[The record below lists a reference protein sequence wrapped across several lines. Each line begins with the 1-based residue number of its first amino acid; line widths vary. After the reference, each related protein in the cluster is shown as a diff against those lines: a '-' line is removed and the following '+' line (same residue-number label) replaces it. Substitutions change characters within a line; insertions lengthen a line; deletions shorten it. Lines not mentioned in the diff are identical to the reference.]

1 MTRFAF
7 DIAKYPLAAVI
18 LVLGGCNVTSY
29 FDPSKTGR
37 FENTPTT
44 IPILDRIDVIE
55 RDPDP
60 WANASP
66 VTPDDLLPSDL
77 TYRLAPGDLITV
89 EIFELMMQGE
99 VWGATRRIDASGRF
113 RFPAPI
119 GDIRAAGLTTQE
131 FQDEVVR
138 VVDQRVMRSPMVNV
152 VVEQGAGFNYT
163 IYGAVA
169 STGIYTLPSAE
180 HRVLD
185 ALALAGGVPLMTQRI
200 FVIRQ
205 VPLSPDVIFEP
216 ARKSAEQQPGPPA
229 ETPVDI
235 EDLIRQL
242 EQPQRPARQPQS
254 PQRAPQEV
262 PSQPR
267 PRTDRPPTTDPQR
280 PPIDIEELLEEL
292 DETPPPATGGAPVD
306 VDDLLDSEGGD
317 GPSAHVA
324 PGAYYQESGPPID
337 IEQLEPIQVPSPPAL
352 RQTRESTQPPAVP
365 PAAVPLP
372 PSAEQT
378 YIYVPE
384 RDEWVPVKAE
394 PAPPAPAADETPEA
408 EAEPQDLFVARIIE
422 IPFQRLKQGDHSY
435 NIVIRPKDR
444 IYVAEAR
451 VGVIYIDG
459 EIARPGVYSMP
470 ASGKLTLS
478 RLVAAAGGLG
488 PLAIPE
494 RVDLTRIV
502 SENREASIRLNLG
515 AIRKKTE
522 PDLYLKPDDHIIIG
536 TDFWAVPLAV
546 FRSGL
551 RMTYG
556 FGFLLDR
563 NFGNDVFGAPPT
575 NVQGR

>member
-1 MTRFAF
+1 MIRQSLHITR
-7 DIAKYPLAAVI
+7 YPLAAVI

-37 FENTPTT
+37 FESTPTT

-60 WANASP
+60 WAKASP

-77 TYRLAPGDLITV
+77 TYRLSPGDVITV
-89 EIFELMMQGE
+89 EIFELLMQGE
-99 VWGATRRIDASGRF
+99 VWSSSRRIDASGRF
-113 RFPAPI
+113 RLPAPI

-138 VVDQRVMRSPMVNV
+138 VVDERVMRSPMVNV

-185 ALALAGGVPLMTQRI
+185 ALAMAGGVPLITTKI
-200 FVIRQ
+200 YIIRQ
-205 VPLSPDVIFEP
+205 VPLTSDVIFEP
-216 ARKSAEQQPGPPA
+216 GRQTAEPTPAPPGDPPA
-229 ETPVDI
+229 DI

-242 EQPQRPARQPQS
+242 EQPQRPS
-254 PQRAPQEV
+254 
-262 PSQPR
+262 
-267 PRTDRPPTTDPQR
+267 RPPPPQQPPTADDVAKPIEPTPAGDPQR
-280 PPIDIEELLEEL
+280 PPIDIEELLQEL
-292 DETPPPATGGAPVD
+292 DRSPATGTDEAPVD
-306 VDDLLDSEGGD
+306 VDDLIDEPGG
-317 GPSAHVA
+317 HVA

-337 IEQLEPIQVPSPPAL
+337 IEDLEPIQVPSPPAF
-352 RQTRESTQPPAVP
+352 RQRQETIQPPAVP
-365 PAAVPLP
+365 PPAVPLP
-372 PSAEQT
+372 PTAEDT

-394 PAPPAPAADETPEA
+394 APPPPAVEQLTET
-408 EAEPQDLFVARIIE
+408 EPQQDLFVARIIE
-422 IPFQRLKQGDHSY
+422 IPFQRLKQGESSY
-435 NIVIRPKDR
+435 NVVIRPKDR
-444 IYVAEAR
+444 IYVAEPRA
-451 VGVIYIDG
+451 GVIYIDG
-459 EIARPGVYSMP
+459 EISRPGVYSMP

-502 SENREASIRLNLG
+502 GEDREASIRLNLG

-575 NVQGR
+575 NFQR